1 MNINNNEPITIWLS
15 PVECAAGMKP
25 VGWELGLRVRKPRK
39 DNWNP
44 GLTQDPCLQGRVR
57 IGKEE
62 RRLKQALDM
71 VARFLKTNHL
81 FSAYCS
87 RLQFSTIQSEGK
99 ALVSVNVYENMMNQT
114 QKAKQD
120 DATEIQQLDGL
131 QQLNEKK

>member
-44 GLTQDPCLQGRVR
+44 GLTQDLCLQGRIR

-71 VARFLKTNHL
+71 VAQDKITCFQHI
-81 FSAYCS
+81 AADCS
-87 RLQFSTIQSEGK
+87 FRLYK
-99 ALVSVNVYENMMNQT
+99 AR
-114 QKAKQD
+114 ARRW
-120 DATEIQQLDGL
+120 
-131 QQLNEKK
+131 